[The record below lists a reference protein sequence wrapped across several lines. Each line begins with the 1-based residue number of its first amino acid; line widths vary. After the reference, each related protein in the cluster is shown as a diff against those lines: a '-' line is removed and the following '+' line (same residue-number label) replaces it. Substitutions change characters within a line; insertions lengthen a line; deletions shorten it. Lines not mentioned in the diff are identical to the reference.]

1 MRFRLGPYDRLPE
14 ALAHPVGVAGVE
26 ISDVRPVDVDEGA
39 ATLHWNTTYD
49 VVGTVACSARDRAG
63 TAIVDAGRGE
73 RLPYFGWIL
82 APLMRAVVRDGLRR
96 IAAGRA
102 SRPWWA
108 PPVPVDPPRAAVYAT
123 LCATI
128 ALGTFCG
135 ALLGQSGAYVASSF
149 GADTATLSLVL
160 AISRI
165 GSIVTLFGSVL
176 ADRRGRRRVLVVAVA
191 GTCMATL
198 VSAAAPTL
206 AVFTVAQL
214 LARGFVNL
222 TLGVAAVCLIE
233 EAPEG
238 GRAYLLSLAAMAGGA
253 GFALGAILLVIA
265 DAAPWAWRI
274 LFAVGGAGI
283 VLLPGLAARLPESS
297 RFADL
302 AARGAATGRVR
313 ELVDRTYRRRFA
325 LFVTTAFLTNAFAA
339 ASSQLTNP
347 FLHDERG
354 YSAFGILVLR
364 IVAQG
369 PLLLVVVWIG
379 GRLAESA
386 GRRPLVIWGTFCAT
400 VLEALF
406 FLAGGPLMWLSL
418 FGASVAG
425 ALAAPAFGAMGG
437 ELFPTEV
444 RGTASAGVLVGG
456 VLGGVAG
463 LAVTGWLSTSI
474 SLGAA
479 LAVVAVPAALA
490 AVVLVPFLPEGAGRD
505 LDDLSPPEV

>member
-1 MRFRLGPYDRLPE
+1 MRFRAGAYARLHE
-14 ALAHPVGVAGVE
+14 ALANPARVTGVE
-26 ISDVRPVDVDEGA
+26 ISGLCSDA
-39 ATLHWNTTYD
+39 ANLEWVTTYD
-49 VVGTVACSARDRAG
+49 VVGPVACSARDAAG
-63 TAIVDAGRGE
+63 TAVVETTGGT

-82 APLMRAVVRDGLRR
+82 APLVRHVVRDGLRR
-96 IAAGRA
+96 VARGRA
-102 SRPWWA
+102 SQPWWA
-108 PPVPVDPPRAAVYAT
+108 PPVRIGPPRAALYAT

-128 ALGTFCG
+128 ALGTYCG

-149 GADTATLSLVL
+149 GAGTETLSIAL
-160 AISRI
+160 AISRV
-165 GSIVTLFGSVL
+165 GSIVALFGSVL
-176 ADRRGRRRVLVVAVA
+176 ADRRGRRRVLVVAVG
-191 GTCMATL
+191 GTCVATL
-198 VSAAAPTL
+198 ASAIAPTFV
-206 AVFTVAQL
+206 AFTIAQL

-222 TLGVAAVCLIE
+222 TLGIAGVCLVE

-238 GRAYLLSLAAMAGGA
+238 GRAYLLSLAAIAGGA
-253 GFALGAILLVIA
+253 GFALGAILLVVA
-265 DAAPWAWRI
+265 DTAPWAWRL

-283 VLLPGLAARLPESS
+283 LLLPGFAARLTESA
-297 RFADL
+297 RFAAL
-302 AARGAATGRVR
+302 ASRGAATGRVR
-313 ELVDRTYRRRFA
+313 ELVDRTYGRRFG
-325 LFVTTAFLTNAFAA
+325 LFVATAFLTNAFVA

-354 YSAFGILVLR
+354 YSALGILALR
-364 IVAQG
+364 AVAQG
-369 PLLLVVVWIG
+369 PLAVVAVWVG
-379 GRLAESA
+379 GRLAETS

-444 RGTASAGVLVGG
+444 RGTANAGVLVGG
-456 VLGGVAG
+456 VLGGVVG